1 MQPNSYIG
9 KVMEKYTII
18 SKKTLAERV
27 NEYVIYAPAV
37 AKHCLAG
44 QFIILRVDED
54 GERVPFTICDY
65 SREQGTVSI
74 LVQEVGYT
82 TMRLAMLNEG
92 DRLCDFVG
100 PLGNPT
106 DLSAY
111 KRILLVGG
119 GIGTAVIFPQA
130 KQLFAEGK
138 PADVVVGARNVSLVM
153 YEEQFKK
160 NCAAF
165 YLITDDGSSGKK
177 GFVTDVAREL
187 FEKGERYDAVFAVGP
202 LGMMRAVCK
211 LTAEYGIP
219 TVVSMNSLMVDGTG
233 MCGCCRLT
241 VGGEVKYACIDGPE
255 FDGHKVDFDEAIS
268 RSRMYKEI
276 EDEHICRLRRSL

>member
-1 MQPNSYIG
+1 
-9 KVMEKYTII
+9 MEKYTII

-138 PADVVVGARNVSLVM
+138 PADVVVGARNVFLVM

-219 TVVSMNSLMVDGTG
+219 TIVSMNSLMVDGTG

-276 EDEHICRLRRSL
+276 EDEHTCRLRRSL

>member
-1 MQPNSYIG
+1 MPFAKTRLCGVQTATVLRVFQKERDACKGLNLSALSGRISLLQPNSYIG

-187 FEKGERYDAVFAVGP
+187 FEKANVTTQCLLWV
-202 LGMMRAVCK
+202 
-211 LTAEYGIP
+211 
-219 TVVSMNSLMVDGTG
+219 
-233 MCGCCRLT
+233 
-241 VGGEVKYACIDGPE
+241 
-255 FDGHKVDFDEAIS
+255 
-268 RSRMYKEI
+268 RSE
-276 EDEHICRLRRSL
+276 

>member
-1 MQPNSYIG
+1 
-9 KVMEKYTII
+9 MEKYTII

-202 LGMMRAVCK
+202 LGMMRVVCK

-219 TVVSMNSLMVDGTG
+219 TIVSMNSLMVDGTG

-276 EDEHICRLRRSL
+276 EDEHTCRLRRSL

>member
-1 MQPNSYIG
+1 
-9 KVMEKYTII
+9 MEKYTII

-276 EDEHICRLRRSL
+276 EDEHTCRLRRSL

>member
-153 YEEQFKK
+153 YEEQFKS

-219 TVVSMNSLMVDGTG
+219 TIVSMNSLMVDGTG

-276 EDEHICRLRRSL
+276 EDEHTCRLRRSL

>member
-1 MQPNSYIG
+1 
-9 KVMEKYTII
+9 MEKYTII

-177 GFVTDVAREL
+177 GFVTDVAKEL

-219 TVVSMNSLMVDGTG
+219 TIVSMNSLMVDGTG

-276 EDEHICRLRRSL
+276 EDEHTCRLRRSL